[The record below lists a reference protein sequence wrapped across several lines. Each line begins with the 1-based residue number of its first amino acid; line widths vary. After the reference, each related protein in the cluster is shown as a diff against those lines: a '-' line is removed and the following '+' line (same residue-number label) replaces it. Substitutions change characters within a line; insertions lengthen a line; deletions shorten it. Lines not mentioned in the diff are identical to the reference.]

1 MKIKDL
7 LLTMLVASGASYVT
21 VQFAGGARELDPV
34 ALDSLA
40 GQLAQHEA
48 FSIESTPPGIRF
60 TAESEEDAWLMGM
73 GTDGLPRPGPAD
85 DVKSLVEAE
94 NSVCFITEVEFMGM
108 NDASDQLACRVS
120 VDEFT
125 GFWEVHAVQG
135 DGTDASVRCNASCL
149 VIE

>member
-1 MKIKDL
+1 MSIKEL
-7 LLTMLVASGASYVT
+7 LLTVLVASAASYAT
-21 VQFAGGARELDPV
+21 VQFAGGAREMDPATLDN
-34 ALDSLA
+34 LA

-48 FSIESTPPGIRF
+48 LRIESKPAGVRF

-85 DVKSLVEAE
+85 DVKSLVEAKD
-94 NSVCFITEVEFMGM
+94 SVCFITEVEFMGM